1 MKKLPIRSV
10 SINKIS
16 THKYAVNYTQG
27 GYTYTLTFSSNN
39 RARSWVRRNTQQ
51 VGKYMSA

>member
-1 MKKLPIRSV
+1 MKISTRSV

-16 THKYAVNYTQG
+16 THKYAVNYSQSG
-27 GYTYTLTFSSNN
+27 FTYTLTFSSLN
-39 RARSWVRRNTQQ
+39 RARSWVRRNTRQ